1 MSGHA
6 MRLTDRRHHLTQA
19 GLIALFV
26 TAFVDTVGMAMI
38 IPLLPYYATNLGANA
53 TAVGALISS
62 FAVAQLLSAPL
73 WGRLSDR
80 VGRRPAII
88 AGLLL
93 SGVAY
98 LVLAAADSLALL
110 LASRIIQGVGGG
122 TIGVV
127 QAQASDL
134 SPPESRTKT
143 LGWLSATT
151 SASAV
156 LGPVLGSA
164 MIAYGGPAAPGI
176 GAAALAI
183 LTAMF
188 ASRHLRE
195 AAPAHCPPDS
205 PAARSIARRPAIWR
219 VLVPWKDPASRLI
232 WVYAVGVGAFY
243 GTAPTMPLL
252 FDQRFGITARTVG
265 YLVMYVGAMGL
276 LVRIVLLG
284 RVVGRLGEPAVTR
297 WGLVALAAGLA
308 VLAVAHSIPWL
319 FVSLTLMP
327 LGTALLFPCI
337 TSLLSEVVA
346 PTERGLYLGV
356 QQTFGSAARVVFPIG
371 AGLLM
376 DRFGLG
382 AAFWVACALV
392 LMTLPLTRRVLRS
405 A

>member
-6 MRLTDRRHHLTQA
+6 MSLSDRRHHPTQA
-19 GLIALFV
+19 ALIALFV

-53 TAVGALISS
+53 TAVGVLIST
-62 FAVAQLLSAPL
+62 FAVAQLVSAPL

-93 SGVAY
+93 SAVAY
-98 LVLAAADSLALL
+98 LVFAAADSLVLL

-127 QAQASDL
+127 QAYATDL

-176 GAAALAI
+176 GAAAFAFLAA
-183 LTAMF
+183 LF
-188 ASRHLRE
+188 ASRYLRE
-195 AAPAHCPPDS
+195 MVHADRPHAS
-205 PAARSIARRPAIWR
+205 PGGSDGGRRAIWR

-243 GTAPTMPLL
+243 GTAPAMPLL

-265 YLVMYVGAMGL
+265 YLVMYVGAMGF

-376 DRFGLG
+376 DRLGLG
-382 AAFWVACALV
+382 AAFWAACALV
-392 LMTLPLTRRVLRS
+392 LVTLPLTRRVLRS